1 MLLAMTL
8 ATHGFASHGPTSLC
22 GGSWTGHASA
32 RARDSGEEPRKD
44 LLDSEEHDI
53 ITKHLRGNNAKYHSP
68 DSALLLL
75 VLEGFGEVDQR
86 RETIGLLIDA

>member
-22 GGSWTGHASA
+22 CSWTGHASA
-32 RARDSGEEPRKD
+32 RAHYSGEEPRKD

-53 ITKHLRGNNAKYHSP
+53 ITKYLRGNDAKYYSP